1 MTFLLDTNVYID
13 AFNDPDLG
21 AGLQRFHRDRLGR
34 ILLSQVVAFE
44 LLVGARGAKEVA
56 GVRKALVEPFTRR
69 RRLHVPAA
77 STWELAAEIERR
89 LRREGGLRGQP
100 RPPEF
105 RPRSAARRLGTR
117 ARSHAD
123 HLESAGLRGPRPGD
137 RPQACG
143 SLAQIAFQTPLADLA
158 SLEEVS
164 FVMKG
169 GQVVKGP

>member
-89 LRREGGLRGQP
+89 LRREGGFAASL
-100 RPPEF
+100 
-105 RPRSAARRLGTR
+105 ARRSFGHDLLLAASARELGATLITSNR
-117 ARSHAD
+117 RDFEVLARVID
-123 HLESAGLRGPRPGD
+123 LK
-137 RPQACG
+137 
-143 SLAQIAFQTPLADLA
+143 LAAPWP
-158 SLEEVS
+158 
-164 FVMKG
+164 K
-169 GQVVKGP
+169 